1 MASVYNDRLET
12 ILKFRR
18 LLGSLEGTALR
29 TIQSIRVLES
39 NFEHAW
45 NTLCERYDN
54 KPLRFALQ
62 MQALEKLP
70 NATKESAKHLTNL
83 LNTVEESINTFQE
96 LKGLTKHWDDIISY
110 LPKQISQQY
119 AP

>member
-1 MASVYNDRLET
+1 
-12 ILKFRR
+12 
-18 LLGSLEGTALR
+18 
-29 TIQSIRVLES
+29 
-39 NFEHAW
+39 
-45 NTLCERYDN
+45 
-54 KPLRFALQ
+54 